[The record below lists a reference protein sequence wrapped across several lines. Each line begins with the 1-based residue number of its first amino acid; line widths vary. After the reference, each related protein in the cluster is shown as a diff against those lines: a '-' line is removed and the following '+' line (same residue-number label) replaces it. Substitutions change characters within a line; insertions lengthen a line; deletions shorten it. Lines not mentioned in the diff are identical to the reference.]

1 MKIKA
6 FSPMLDGYETEAEL
20 TTDHAAS
27 SYGRP
32 VLVIDTGDALGT
44 ADVALA
50 DYRILEATDEERAA
64 LASAGYVLAD
74 ATPEECA
81 ARAFLSAA
89 ARLERD
95 MIDMK
100 ASGQEDQAEDR

>member
-20 TTDHAAS
+20 TTEHAAS

-44 ADVALA
+44 QDVLLA
-50 DYRILEATDEERAA
+50 DYRILAATDEERAA
-64 LASAGYVLAD
+64 LASAGYVVAD

-81 ARAFLSAA
+81 DQARRQAA
-89 ARLERD
+89 AIFPEE
-95 MIDMK
+95 
-100 ASGQEDQAEDR
+100 QEEAEDR

>member
-81 ARAFLSAA
+81 DQAR
-89 ARLERD
+89 R
-95 MIDMK
+95 
-100 ASGQEDQAEDR
+100 QAEDPGRAWNRPWQ